1 MSSLLLGTENRI
13 LYVYFSFVLL
23 CACIFHMPTDSRY
36 LSFSLVYY
44 KYNTHTNTT
53 CILLLSN
60 FFPLIQHNWKIMF
73 IKRYIYSIEFVY
85 SFILFD
91 LVYRFH
97 FHINMFEFSW
107 QFFYPYQSISAI
119 CVCVC
124 VYLGRKQICFVYIMN
139 NFCKNESLILPI
151 IYWHCHQTAV
161 SLSKQNY
168 CLICHCNIGGGRN
181 WLKSTTFQHEIL
193 SHKNQNSTHQIH
205 SSKCSTTIC
214 GEIWTPNWSGVK
226 GNARVKCNPP
236 TESTIDSVCGQVFSQ

>member
-60 FFPLIQHNWKIMF
+60 FFPLIQHNWKIIF

-107 QFFYPYQSISAI
+107 QFLYPYQSISAI

-124 VYLGRKQICFVYIMN
+124 VCIWEGSKYVLFTLWIISVKMN
-139 NFCKNESLILPI
+139 HWFFP
-151 IYWHCHQTAV
+151 
-161 SLSKQNY
+161 
-168 CLICHCNIGGGRN
+168 
-181 WLKSTTFQHEIL
+181 
-193 SHKNQNSTHQIH
+193 
-205 SSKCSTTIC
+205 
-214 GEIWTPNWSGVK
+214 
-226 GNARVKCNPP
+226 
-236 TESTIDSVCGQVFSQ
+236 